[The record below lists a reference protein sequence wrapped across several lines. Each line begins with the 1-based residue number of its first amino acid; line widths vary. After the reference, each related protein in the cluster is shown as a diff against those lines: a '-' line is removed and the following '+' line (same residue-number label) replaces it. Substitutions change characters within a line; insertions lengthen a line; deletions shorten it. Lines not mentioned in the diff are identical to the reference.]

1 MFCSEQSHLLAVVD
15 LWLCMNFH
23 NLGWHYL
30 CLDFLYCRCGW
41 ELRFFEDDGNGCED
55 QTDQS
60 NIKKPLQ
67 SNPKENSDLI
77 LLDRGNTRYSRS
89 DAAVEL
95 RGNNLD
101 NIIPAGDGD
110 DTVVAK
116 GGDDWVLDNF
126 GLSQVMGDDGNDTL
140 VAVDGNNAVDQSVS
154 VVDVGTTDTLDGGAG
169 NDFLI
174 GATAIY

>member
-1 MFCSEQSHLLAVVD
+1 MTFSIADVVGH
-15 LWLCMNFH
+15 CV
-23 NLGWHYL
+23 
-30 CLDFLYCRCGW
+30 
-41 ELRFFEDDGNGCED
+41 FFEDVGNWSED
-55 QTDQS
+55 QNDQL
-60 NIKKPLQ
+60 NAKEPLQ
-67 SNPKENSDLI
+67 SNLEENGDLI

-126 GLSQVMGDDGNDTL
+126 GSNHVMGDVGNDIL
-140 VAVDGNNAVDQSVS
+140 VSRQ
-154 VVDVGTTDTLDGGAG
+154 
-169 NDFLI
+169 
-174 GATAIY
+174 